1 MEAIWVTCVVI
12 AIAGWL
18 YIYVLRDP
26 ILDVYDTIAPI
37 LRFHIARW
45 RGESVKHFAASPADE
60 QRITSSIVGGTE
72 GAVPVP
78 HEVVPSDTYQ
88 VVPAVPPAQ
97 TSGEKSS
104 ALPMLESLSDEE
116 LFTTMALLRRGGE
129 YVWSANALATA
140 FGGKRNDQ
148 LERVAKLRAGLVTS
162 SSPDHPVTAPISGRR
177 LPSGVQF
184 ASDMIEEASKA

>member
-1 MEAIWVTCVVI
+1 MEALWVTCVVI

-45 RGESVKHFAASPADE
+45 RGESVKHFAAPPTTHPH
-60 QRITSSIVGGTE
+60 ITSSVASGTE

-78 HEVVPSDTYQ
+78 HEVVPPDTYQ
-88 VVPAVPPAQ
+88 VVPVVPPAQ
-97 TSGEKSS
+97 PSDEKSS
-104 ALPMLESLSDEE
+104 ALHMLESLSDEE
-116 LFTTMALLRRGGE
+116 LFTTMVLLRRNGE
-129 YVWSANALATA
+129 YVWSANALASA

-162 SSPDHPVTAPISGRR
+162 SSPDHPATAPISGRR

>member
-1 MEAIWVTCVVI
+1 MEALWVTCVVI

-37 LRFHIARW
+37 VRFHIARW
-45 RGESVKHFAASPADE
+45 RGESVKHFAAQHPTPPAV
-60 QRITSSIVGGTE
+60 TSSVASGTE

-88 VVPAVPPAQ
+88 VVPAVPPLQ
-97 TSGEKSS
+97 PSGEKSS

-116 LFTTMALLRRGGE
+116 LFTTMVLLRRDGE
-129 YVWSANALATA
+129 YVWSANALASA
-140 FGGKRNDQ
+140 FGGKRSDQ